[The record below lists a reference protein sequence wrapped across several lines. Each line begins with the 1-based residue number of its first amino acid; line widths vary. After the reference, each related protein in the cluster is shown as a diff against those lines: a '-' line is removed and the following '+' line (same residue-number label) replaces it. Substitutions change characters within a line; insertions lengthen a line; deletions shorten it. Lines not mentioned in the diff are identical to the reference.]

1 MTKEYGKLVISATEQ
16 QLLEGEKRLFK
27 IYGVRAKGKQNLSDG
42 KPFDLKLIDY
52 ITYNPNYDEHKLD
65 LLIERASVNWNVISN
80 VDSWLEKIRGVQ
92 MDSILLD
99 TSFCIRLLK
108 NNDDLHQNAKDYF
121 KYFLEKKIEIYL
133 SSIVIAEYSVKD
145 APANLPLEFVK
156 IIPFD
161 FFDGKTAE
169 EFHSILLNHK
179 EQVASIERNV
189 IKDDCKLMAQL
200 FNRNIQGYITK
211 DRKSFSQIIAPILA
225 SKIFVIEV
233 LDLEIPLKDFKG
245 ELF

>member
-1 MTKEYGKLVISATEQ
+1 
-16 QLLEGEKRLFK
+16 
-27 IYGVRAKGKQNLSDG
+27 
-42 KPFDLKLIDY
+42 
-52 ITYNPNYDEHKLD
+52 
-65 LLIERASVNWNVISN
+65 
-80 VDSWLEKIRGVQ
+80 

-108 NNDDLHQNAKDYF
+108 SNDDLHQNAKDYF
-121 KYFLEKKIEIYL
+121 KYFLEKKIEIFL

-145 APANLPLEFVK
+145 NPANLPLDFVK

-161 FFDGKTAE
+161 FFDGKTAG
-169 EFHSILLNHK
+169 EFHAILLNHK
-179 EQVASIERNV
+179 EQVVNIERNV

-211 DRKSFSQIIAPILA
+211 DRKSFSQIITPIQA
-225 SKIFVIEV
+225 SKKITLEL

>member
-1 MTKEYGKLVISATEQ
+1 
-16 QLLEGEKRLFK
+16 
-27 IYGVRAKGKQNLSDG
+27 
-42 KPFDLKLIDY
+42 
-52 ITYNPNYDEHKLD
+52 
-65 LLIERASVNWNVISN
+65 
-80 VDSWLEKIRGVQ
+80 

-108 NNDDLHQNAKDYF
+108 SNDALHQNAKDYF

-133 SSIVIAEYSVKD
+133 SSIVVAEYSVKD
-145 APANLPLEFVK
+145 DPVNLPLEFVK

-161 FFDGKTAE
+161 FFDGKTAG
-169 EFHSILLNHK
+169 EFHSDLLNHNA
-179 EQVASIERNV
+179 QIANVERNV
-189 IKDDCKLMAQL
+189 IKDDCKLMAQI

-211 DRKSFSQIIAPILA
+211 DRKSFSQIIAPIQS
-225 SKIFVIEV
+225 SKGFAIKL

>member
-1 MTKEYGKLVISATEQ
+1 
-16 QLLEGEKRLFK
+16 
-27 IYGVRAKGKQNLSDG
+27 
-42 KPFDLKLIDY
+42 
-52 ITYNPNYDEHKLD
+52 
-65 LLIERASVNWNVISN
+65 
-80 VDSWLEKIRGVQ
+80 

-108 NNDDLHQNAKDYF
+108 SNDVLHQNAKDYF
-121 KYFLEKKIEIYL
+121 KYFLEKKIEIFL

-145 APANLPLEFVK
+145 DPTNLPLEYVK

-161 FFDGKTAE
+161 FFDGKTAG

-179 EQVASIERNV
+179 AQAADIERNV
-189 IKDDCKLMAQL
+189 IKDDCKLIAQL

-211 DRKSFSQIIAPILA
+211 DRKSFGQIIAPIQA
-225 SKIFVIEV
+225 SKAFAIALIDF
-233 LDLEIPLKDFKG
+233 EIPLSAYKG